1 MRIYYWSESSA
12 WCTYD
17 NLMDYLS
24 FLPDNYSTTYVSAD
38 FDEDDID
45 AVIMALTT
53 RGYKGNIK

>member
-1 MRIYYWSESSA
+1 MRVYYWPNDGI
-12 WCTYD
+12 WCVYD

-24 FLPDNYSTTYVSAD
+24 FLPDNYSTTYVPAD

-45 AVIMALTT
+45 AVVASLTT